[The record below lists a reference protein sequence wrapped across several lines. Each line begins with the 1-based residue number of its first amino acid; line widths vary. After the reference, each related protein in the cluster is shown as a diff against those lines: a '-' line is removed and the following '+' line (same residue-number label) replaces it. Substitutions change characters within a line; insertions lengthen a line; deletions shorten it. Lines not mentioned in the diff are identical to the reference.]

1 MVEVKDLKKG
11 SSDKAGSRALS
22 EISDIDNHQDIA
34 GWVEFPENPA
44 MQVGYAVEFLGKI
57 GYV

>member
-1 MVEVKDLKKG
+1 MKDLKKG